1 MSAASDDGADETA
14 SAARSS
20 ADPTDP
26 AQART
31 PDGRSTPP
39 ATDPPSTHP
48 PATDAPPADVH
59 PTSEERARTK
69 VMLREF
75 AGMAPGAPGRSAKR
89 DELVRLH
96 LPIVEYVARRF
107 YGRGE
112 PLSDLVQVGSIG
124 LINALDRFEPGRG
137 LEFTSYATPTIIGEI
152 KRHFRDKGW
161 MVRVP
166 RRLQE
171 VRSAMGPATGD
182 LNQQLGRSPTVAEL
196 AARIGATEDEVI
208 EALESGNAYSP
219 ASIEAQSDPAGGWSL
234 ADTLGSDDAG
244 IERVES
250 RESLKPL
257 LASLGERERT
267 ILMLRFFHN
276 RTQSQ
281 IAQEIGLSQ
290 MHVSRLLART
300 LAELRTG
307 MNRQ

>member
-1 MSAASDDGADETA
+1 VNAPAEGMADEISPATA
-14 SAARSS
+14 ESLDPDAAEAP
-20 ADPTDP
+20 ADPAVEVSDER
-26 AQART
+26 AQTRRLLHEFAAM
-31 PDGRSTPP
+31 PL
-39 ATDPPSTHP
+39 
-48 PATDAPPADVH
+48 DAPERPA
-59 PTSEERARTK
+59 R
-69 VMLREF
+69 
-75 AGMAPGAPGRSAKR
+75 R

-96 LPIVEYVARRF
+96 MPIVEYVARRF

-112 PLSDLVQVGSIG
+112 PMNDLVQVGSIG
-124 LINALDRFEPGRG
+124 LINALDRFDPGRG

-152 KRHFRDKGW
+152 KRYFRDKGW

-171 VRSAMGPATGD
+171 VRSAMGPATAD

-196 AARIGATEDEVI
+196 AARIGATDDEVV

-219 ASIEAQSDPAGGWSL
+219 ASIEAQTDPASGWSL
-234 ADTLGSDDAG
+234 ADTLGFDDAG
-244 IERVES
+244 IEQIEY

-267 ILMLRFFHN
+267 ILVLRFFHN

-281 IAQEIGLSQ
+281 IAEEIGLSQ

-300 LAELRTG
+300 LAQLRTG
-307 MNRQ
+307 LADA

>member
-1 MSAASDDGADETA
+1 MSRPAEARSDKERSDET
-14 SAARSS
+14 SRTEPDDAA
-20 ADPTDP
+20 PTEHEDR
-26 AQART
+26 ATAVTDERVRT
-31 PDGRSTPP
+31 RLL
-39 ATDPPSTHP
+39 
-48 PATDAPPADVH
+48 
-59 PTSEERARTK
+59 
-69 VMLREF
+69 LREF
-75 AGMAPGAPGRSAKR
+75 AAMAPDAPGRASRR

-96 LPIVEYVARRF
+96 MPIVEYVARRF

-124 LINALDRFEPGRG
+124 LLNALDRFDPGRG
-137 LEFTSYATPTIIGEI
+137 LEFTSYATPTVIGEI
-152 KRHFRDKGW
+152 KRYFRDKGW

-171 VRSAMGPATGD
+171 VRSAMGPATAD

-196 AARIGATEDEVI
+196 ATRVGATEDEVV

-219 ASIEAQSDPAGGWSL
+219 ASIEAQADSTSGWSL
-234 ADTLGSDDAG
+234 ADTMGFDDAG
-244 IERVES
+244 IDQIEY

-267 ILMLRFFHN
+267 ILVLRFFHN

-281 IAQEIGLSQ
+281 IAEEIGLSQ

-300 LAELRTG
+300 LAQLRTG
-307 MNRQ
+307 LADA

>member
-1 MSAASDDGADETA
+1 VNAPAEGMADEISPA
-14 SAARSS
+14 IAE
-20 ADPTDP
+20 PTDP
-26 AQART
+26 AA
-31 PDGRSTPP
+31 
-39 ATDPPSTHP
+39 AE
-48 PATDAPPADVH
+48 APADPVG
-59 PTSEERARTK
+59 EVGDDRAHTR
-69 VMLREF
+69 VLLREF
-75 AGMAPGAPGRSAKR
+75 AAMALDAPERAARR

-96 LPIVEYVARRF
+96 MPIVEYVARRF

-112 PLSDLVQVGSIG
+112 PMNDLVQVGSIG
-124 LINALDRFEPGRG
+124 LINALDRFDPGRG

-152 KRHFRDKGW
+152 KRYFRDKGW

-171 VRSAMGPATGD
+171 VRSAMGPATAD

-196 AARIGATEDEVI
+196 AARIGATDDEVV

-219 ASIEAQSDPAGGWSL
+219 ASIEAQTDPASGWSL
-234 ADTLGSDDAG
+234 ADTLGFDDAG
-244 IERVES
+244 IEQIEY

-267 ILMLRFFHN
+267 ILVLRFFHN

-281 IAQEIGLSQ
+281 IAEEIGLSQ

-300 LAELRTG
+300 LAQLRTG
-307 MNRQ
+307 LADA